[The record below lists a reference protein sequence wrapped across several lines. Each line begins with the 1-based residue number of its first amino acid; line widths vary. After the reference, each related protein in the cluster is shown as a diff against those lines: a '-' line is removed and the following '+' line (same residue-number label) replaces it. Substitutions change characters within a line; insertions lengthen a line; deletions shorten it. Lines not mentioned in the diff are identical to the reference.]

1 MPLPLPRLR
10 AWVKNCDP
18 ARPLDAD
25 DPLYVDV
32 DARAPV
38 RGSDHRSCIAQLAH
52 TITLAEPVA
61 ETCQLFSGFP
71 GSGKTTELRRLA
83 RVLEADRD
91 VPTTVVSVDFEQW
104 IDLYAP
110 ITVTD
115 VLRVLAYVLDREAT
129 LLEGK
134 DPNRGVGYLEKLKGF
149 LAGASIKEAGWDDGV
164 SLLIEFRDN
173 PTFRQRVEEAI
184 QNRFQQFARDA
195 HQVMAEAVVRIR
207 RATGRERVVV
217 LVDSLEKLTAL
228 RDEERGGI
236 EASVEKLFFVHSA
249 HLRLPCHV
257 VYTFPFWLSFRRAAL
272 GTSYSFDPVLLPM
285 VKVTDTDGG
294 PWAPGLACMR
304 EIVHRRVDLPAVFR
318 DPAHL
323 EPLLVASGGYPREL
337 LRMVRELLVQAD
349 DFPVPEAD
357 VTRVI
362 ERLTEDYA
370 AVVRSTDLDVLARV
384 ATSRALPVGDGEDI
398 AVFTRLVNGRLI
410 LAYRNGRRWYD
421 VHPLVRRL
429 PAVRER
435 IEAT

>member
-32 DARAPV
+32 DAQAHA
-38 RGSDHRSCIAQLAH
+38 RGSDHRSCIEQLAH
-52 TITLAEPVA
+52 TIALTEPTA

-83 RVLEADRD
+83 QRLGTDRD
-91 VPTTVVSVDFEQW
+91 VPTTVVSVDFEEW

-110 ITVTD
+110 ITITD

-134 DPNRGVGYLEKLKGF
+134 DPNRGVGYLERLKTF
-149 LAGASIKEAGWDDGV
+149 LAGASLKEAGWDDGV
-164 SLLIEFRDN
+164 TLLFEFKDN
-173 PTFRQRVEEAI
+173 PSFRQRVEVAI

-195 HQVMAEAVVRIR
+195 QQAMAEAVIRIR
-207 RATGRERVVV
+207 AATGRERVVV

-228 RDEERGGI
+228 RDEDRGGI
-236 EASVEKLFFVHSA
+236 ETSVEKLFFVHSA
-249 HLRLPCHV
+249 LLRLPCHV

-285 VKVTDTDGG
+285 VKVRDAEGAA
-294 PWAPGLACMR
+294 WQPGLACMR
-304 EIVHRRVDLPAVFR
+304 EIVHRRIDIGAVFR
-318 DPAHL
+318 RPADL

-349 DFPVPEAD
+349 TIPVPEED

-370 AVVRSTDLDVLARV
+370 AVVRSTDLDILAVV
-384 ATSRALPVGDGEDI
+384 ATTRALPVGDGEDI

-421 VHPLVRRL
+421 VHPLVLRL
-429 PAVRER
+429 PAVRAR
-435 IEAT
+435 IDAG

>member
-18 ARPLDAD
+18 ARPLDAE

-32 DARAPV
+32 ETRAPA
-38 RGSDHRSCIAQLAH
+38 RGSDHRSCIEQLAH
-52 TITLAEPVA
+52 TIALTEPTA

-83 RVLEADRD
+83 RALETDRD
-91 VPTTVVSVDFEQW
+91 NPTTVILVDFEQW
-104 IDLYAP
+104 VDLYAP

-129 LLEGK
+129 LVEGK
-134 DPNRGVGYLEKLKGF
+134 DPNRGGYLDRLKSF

-164 SLLIEFRDN
+164 TLLFEFRDN
-173 PTFRQRVEEAI
+173 PSFRQRVEEAI

-195 HQVMAEAVVRIR
+195 QQVMSEAVVRIR
-207 RATGRERVVV
+207 AATGKERVVV

-228 RDEERGGI
+228 RDEDRGGI

-249 HLRLPCHV
+249 MLRLPCHV
-257 VYTFPFWLSFRRAAL
+257 IYTFPFWLSFRRAAL

-285 VKVTDTDGG
+285 VKVTDAQGL
-294 PWAPGLACMR
+294 PWAPGLGCMR
-304 EIVHRRVDLPAVFR
+304 EMVRRRIDIGAVFR
-318 DPAHL
+318 SPAHL

-349 DFPVPEAD
+349 TFPVPVAD

-362 ERLTEDYA
+362 DRLTEDYA
-370 AVVRSTDLDVLARV
+370 AVVRSTDVDVLVVV
-384 ATSRALPVGDGEDI
+384 ATTRALPVGDGDDI

-410 LAYRNGRRWYD
+410 LAYRNGHRWYD

-429 PAVRER
+429 PAVRAR
-435 IEAT
+435 IG